1 MQRSAILFGG
11 KLILNHEKNHFLD
24 NWREVS
30 LFKIQGMSKYVTA
43 AQAVQV
49 VKSGDRVYL
58 QAAAAAPTVLA
69 NALTDR
75 AQELRDVEICHLH
88 TEGEARYANPALADS
103 FHVNSFF
110 IGANVRH
117 TLKAG
122 NGSYTPVFLSE
133 LPHLFRKKVLPL
145 DVVFI
150 HVSPPDVHGYCSLGV
165 SVEATVAAIEQAKI
179 VVAQVNKNMPRTF
192 GDGIIHVSKINYL
205 VEVDVPIYG
214 HEVAP
219 FTAEEEKIG
228 GFVASLIDDRST
240 LQMGIGSIPNAAL
253 SKLTHHKDLGL
264 HTEMFSDGVIDLI
277 ESGVITCNYK
287 GTLRGRV
294 LATFLVGSQ
303 RLYTYVH
310 DNPFIELKESSM
322 VNDTARIR
330 KNPKMIAINSAIEVD
345 VTGQVCADSIGPR
358 MYSGVGGQMDF
369 IRGAS
374 LSEGGKAIIAL
385 PSTTKRG
392 ESRIVPFLKQG
403 AGVVSTRSH
412 VQYII
417 TEYGIADLYGKTLK
431 QRAEAM
437 IRIAHPNH
445 QEGIERAYYELLNS
459 I

>member
-1 MQRSAILFGG
+1 
-11 KLILNHEKNHFLD
+11 
-24 NWREVS
+24 
-30 LFKIQGMSKYVTA
+30 MSKYVTA
-43 AQAVQV
+43 EEAVKI

-69 NALTDR
+69 NALTER
-75 AQELRDVEICHLH
+75 ASELRNVEICHLH
-88 TEGEARYANPALADS
+88 TEGEARYANPEYARS

-110 IGANVRH
+110 LGPNVRH

-133 LPHLFRKKVLPL
+133 LPYLFRKNVLPL

-150 HVSPPDVHGYCSLGV
+150 HVSPPDIHGYCSLGV
-165 SVEATVAAIEQAKI
+165 SVEATVAAIENAKHVI
-179 VVAQVNKNMPRTF
+179 AQVNPQMPRTF
-192 GDGIIHVSKINYL
+192 GDGIIHISELDYL
-205 VEVDVPIYG
+205 VAVDTPIFT
-214 HEVAP
+214 HTIDP
-219 FTAEEEKIG
+219 FSVEEDKIG
-228 GFVASLIDDRST
+228 SLIASLIDDKCT

-253 SKLTHHKDLGL
+253 SKLTNHKDLGL

-277 ESGVITCNYK
+277 ESDVINCNYK
-287 GTLRGRV
+287 GSSRGRV
-294 LATFLVGSQ
+294 LATFLMGSQ
-303 RLYTYVH
+303 RLYDFVT
-310 DNPFIELKESSM
+310 DNPFIELKESST
-322 VNDTARIR
+322 VNDTVRIR

-345 VTGQVCADSIGPR
+345 ITGQVCADSIGGS

-385 PSTTKRG
+385 PSMTKKG

-417 TEYGIADLYGKTLK
+417 TENGIADLYGKTLR
-431 QRAEAM
+431 QRAVEM
-437 IRIAHPNH
+437 IKIAHPNH
-445 QEGIERAYYELLNS
+445 QEWIDREYYKMINNT
-459 I
+459 